1 MKIIVEL
8 VKKTY
13 VVNVSIPEPD
23 ADNFMYAIEVAVM
36 RSGFSERKIEEY
48 ILEWAAEIKIKK
60 NGKS

>member
-1 MKIIVEL
+1 
-8 VKKTY
+8 
-13 VVNVSIPEPD
+13 
-23 ADNFMYAIEVAVM
+23 MYAIEVAVM